1 MAASPRSRIVV
12 QLNAY
17 TPYRLWS
24 LGDAVPDRLA
34 RAFPSVRFVQSR
46 DREAFVRLLPEA
58 TVLYTWSMPRR
69 HLARAAKLK
78 WIHTPEGGVDKLLSP
93 ELLKSNITVTNCT
106 GIGPEGVADHA
117 LGLTLSLARRL
128 AEARDLQRQRIWG
141 RDLFWSGDRTPV
153 ALAGKTMLIVGFGS
167 IGSALGQRAQACGM
181 TVIAI
186 RHEAP
191 KDRTPPEGADAVFP
205 PDDLDDQLGRADVVV
220 LTLPL
225 TRETR
230 RMFGAERFR
239 ACKPGA
245 LIVNVGRGEVIDEK
259 ALAEA
264 LASGRVGGAG
274 LDVFQEEPL
283 PRESPLW
290 GDARVVITPHVAGT
304 DPGHMERSTE
314 LFERNLERFLKGEA
328 LLNVVDKARG
338 Y

>member
-24 LGDAVPDRLA
+24 LADPVPDRLA
-34 RAFPSVRFVQSR
+34 RAFPAVRFVQSR

-69 HLARAAKLK
+69 HLSRAAKLK

-93 ELLKSNITVTNCT
+93 ELVKSNITVTNCT
-106 GIGPEGVADHA
+106 GIAPEGVADHA

-141 RDLFWSGDRTPV
+141 RDLFWSGDRAPV
-153 ALAGKTMLIVGFGS
+153 ALTGKTMLIVGFGS
-167 IGSALGQRAQACGM
+167 IGGAVARRAQACGM
-181 TVIAI
+181 IVHGI
-186 RHEAP
+186 RHESPREKSPAP
-191 KDRTPPEGADAVFP
+191 GADAVFP
-205 PDDLDDQLGRADVVV
+205 PEALDEQLGKADVVV

-225 TRETR
+225 TRDTR
-230 RMFGAERFR
+230 RLFGVERFR

-245 LIVNVGRGEVIDEK
+245 LLVNVGRGEVIDEK

-264 LASGRVGGAG
+264 LASGRIGGAG

-290 GDARVVITPHVAGT
+290 GDPRVVVTPHVGGT

-314 LFERNLERFLKGEA
+314 LFERNLERFLKGEP